1 MWSAQLQPLFPSC
14 AERPRTGHAP
24 FLNTVRL
31 PSRAFLGKGF
41 VMEAW
46 PDTIATTAA
55 AAATAKA
62 RTLVLPLALPAALPV
77 MRMVGCSARGRNSRA
92 RKKKERKLV
101 STFKLAFC

>member
-77 MRMVGCSARGRNSRA
+77 MRMVGCTWSHSWQQCQWQLEAMKA
-92 RKKKERKLV
+92 WA
-101 STFKLAFC
+101 T

>member
-77 MRMVGCSARGRNSRA
+77 MRMVGGRVHGPQR
-92 RKKKERKLV
+92 
-101 STFKLAFC
+101 AFCFLRR